1 MMLRTDGGRTVT
13 VAATSQYRDRQ
24 RTYNLTVEGL
34 HTYYVLAGQTPV
46 LVHNSNCTGAGRDL
60 IGGQEQFHIIHG
72 DRTGGGH
79 KWPGQPGK
87 TVFPRDWDTDKIL
100 DGIADVAT
108 SPSSVRTQQTGRA
121 ALDTRN
127 GDPSR
132 WKVEGVVD
140 GVNIRVIYEPA
151 TDRIVTGFPY
161 RP

>member
-1 MMLRTDGGRTVT
+1 
-13 VAATSQYRDRQ
+13 
-24 RTYNLTVEGL
+24 
-34 HTYYVLAGQTPV
+34 VLADETPV
-46 LVHNSNCTGAGRDL
+46 LVHNSNCSGIGREL

-87 TVFPRDWDTDKIL
+87 TVFPRGWDTDKIL
-100 DGIADVAT
+100 DSIVDVAT
-108 SPSSVRTQQTGRA
+108 SPNSVRTQQTGRA
-121 ALDTRN
+121 GALYTRN

>member
-1 MMLRTDGGRTVT
+1 M
-13 VAATSQYRDRQ
+13 
-24 RTYNLTVEGL
+24 
-34 HTYYVLAGQTPV
+34 
-46 LVHNSNCTGAGRDL
+46 